1 MKKQI
6 DFETLCRN
14 CNSRLSRIP
23 CQCLSNWAE
32 KETCPI
38 WNRLPDVP
46 KPDQRKDTERL
57 NTKELPPTWLEYE
70 GY

>member
-14 CNSRLSRIP
+14 CNKRLCRLP

-38 WNRLPDVP
+38 WNSLPDVP
-46 KPDQRKDTERL
+46 KTDKRKDKERQQKKL
-57 NTKELPPTWLEYE
+57 CPSWLEYE